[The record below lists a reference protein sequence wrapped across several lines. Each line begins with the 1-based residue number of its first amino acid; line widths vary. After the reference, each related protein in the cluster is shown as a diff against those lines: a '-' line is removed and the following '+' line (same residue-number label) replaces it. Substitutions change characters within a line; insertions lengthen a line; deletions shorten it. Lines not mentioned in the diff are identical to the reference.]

1 MSTAL
6 RDICTWLLINAIAQ
20 PFVIWISVRVT
31 LSRMRKAD
39 PVLSGIRGADF
50 ANHPLVLMED
60 GILRYTGGDSHPL
73 PWKLALSQSLFWPGW
88 LLMFSLS
95 GLVRLSGAPLL
106 LSIAIGLNAGLV
118 ILVPVMLYLKKR
130 RSRWLRNHLATLPP
144 DARPDV
150 EEVAGASI
158 AQEA

>member
-1 MSTAL
+1 MSTAFHDL
-6 RDICTWLLINAIAQ
+6 CTWLLINAIAQ
-20 PFVIWISVRVT
+20 PFVVWISVSVA
-31 LSRMRKAD
+31 LSEIRKPN
-39 PVLSGIRGADF
+39 PVLSGIRAADF
-50 ANHPLVLMED
+50 TGHPLVMVED
-60 GILRYTGGDSHPL
+60 GQVRYLGGVSYPL
-73 PWKLALSQSLFWPGW
+73 PWKFALSQSMFWPGW

-130 RSRWLRNHLATLPP
+130 RSRWLRSHLATLPP

>member
-1 MSTAL
+1 
-6 RDICTWLLINAIAQ
+6 
-20 PFVIWISVRVT
+20 
-31 LSRMRKAD
+31 
-39 PVLSGIRGADF
+39 
-50 ANHPLVLMED
+50 
-60 GILRYTGGDSHPL
+60 
-73 PWKLALSQSLFWPGW
+73 
-88 LLMFSLS
+88 
-95 GLVRLSGAPLL
+95 

-130 RSRWLRNHLATLPP
+130 RSRWLRSHLATLPP